1 VRLTVVA
8 NRAPISRTDEGD
20 WATSVGGLTTALLPV
35 LSELGGAW
43 VAMGE
48 EPDLPERQEYPAEN
62 PDFLVRRVPLS
73 QDELDGYYYG
83 MANSVL
89 WPLSHY
95 MVQHLDLRDPFVE
108 NYRRVNERFAEAVI
122 EEHRE
127 DDVIWMQDY
136 HLMLAPALIRE
147 AHPEAVMG
155 HFWHIPWPAMEVFR
169 ILPGARELLRG
180 MLGND
185 LIGFHVEEYAKN
197 FIESAE
203 VLLGADVEDGV
214 IHWQGREVNVEAHPI
229 GIEVE
234 RFERMSASDNVKGAA
249 EEVRDEFGAESLV
262 VGIDRLDY
270 TKGVLSR
277 LKAFEE
283 FLEKNPEYHGKVS
296 LFQVATPSR
305 TEVESYQQLKREVD
319 EAVGRIN
326 GQFAED
332 HWMPVHYRYRTY
344 TQEELCAFYRAAD
357 VALITPLRDG
367 MNVVTQEFITA
378 TTDRGVLIL
387 SELTGAAYLLPE
399 ALQVNPYDQSGLA
412 EAIRKAIEMP
422 PEERRERIQALKA
435 TIRELNV
442 HQWADG
448 FLDRLTAQRDASAG
462 RRAPS
467 PERNSSPERRV
478 EEQSTGEL
486 VDGGV

>member
-1 VRLTVVA
+1 
-8 NRAPISRTDEGD
+8 
-20 WATSVGGLTTALLPV
+20 
-35 LSELGGAW
+35 
-43 VAMGE
+43 MGE
-48 EPDLPERQEYPAEN
+48 DADLPERQDYPPDD
-62 PDFLVRRVPLS
+62 PDFRVRRVPLS
-73 QDELDGYYYG
+73 KEELDGYYYG

-95 MVQHLDLRDPFVE
+95 MVHHLDLHDEFIE
-108 NYRRVNERFAEAVI
+108 NYRQVNERFAAAVI
-122 EEHRE
+122 EEYQP

-136 HLMLAPALIRE
+136 HLMLAPQWVRE

-169 ILPGARELLRG
+169 VLPWARELLRG

-197 FIESAE
+197 FVESAE
-203 VLLGADVEDGV
+203 VLLGADVDGNV
-214 IHWQGREVNVEAHPI
+214 IYWEGREVHVEAHPI
-229 GIEVE
+229 GIEVK
-234 RFERMSASDNVKGAA
+234 RFERMSTSDKVEREAK
-249 EEVRDEFGAESLV
+249 EVHEEFGADNLV

-277 LKAFEE
+277 LQAFEQ
-283 FLEKNPEYHGKVS
+283 FLEENPQYHGKVS

-305 TEVESYQQLKREVD
+305 TEVASYQQLKREVD

-332 HWMPVHYRYRTY
+332 QWVPVHYRYRTY
-344 TQEELCAFYRAAD
+344 TQEELCSFYRAAD

-378 TTDRGVLIL
+378 ATDRGVLIL

-399 ALQVNPYDQSGLA
+399 ALQVNPYDQGGLV
-412 EAIRKAIEMP
+412 EAIREAIEMP
-422 PEERRERIQALKA
+422 DDERRERIQKLKE
-435 TIRELNV
+435 TIRELDV
-442 HQWADG
+442 HKWADD
-448 FLDRLTAQRDASAG
+448 FLDRLSAQKQAA
-462 RRAPS
+462 
-467 PERNSSPERRV
+467 
-478 EEQSTGEL
+478 
-486 VDGGV
+486 